1 MGDKIVDNPVAVL
14 GLGEAGAAI
23 AQGLVAAGVDVRGF
37 DPVAGDVEGVT
48 RAGSAAAAAD
58 GAALV
63 MSVNSAAVAR
73 DVARDAS
80 PAAGQLYADLNTGPP
95 SLKTELARVVEASGA
110 RFVDVALMGPVPGNG
125 LRTPALVSGSGAV
138 GYAELLGPLGVP
150 VEVVGHEA
158 GQAAERK
165 LLRSVFM
172 KGIAAAAIES
182 LAAARAAGCEEWLHG
197 ELAHVFEGA
206 SPALLD
212 RLLNGSRI
220 HAARRVHEMRAASQ
234 MLADLHVEPRI
245 SEAARGWLEQLEAEA
260 HVG

>member
-1 MGDKIVDNPVAVL
+1 
-14 GLGEAGAAI
+14 
-23 AQGLVAAGVDVRGF
+23 VRGF
-37 DPVAGDVEGVT
+37 DPVAGDVEGVK
-48 RAGSAAAAAD
+48 RADSASAAAS

-63 MSVNSAAVAR
+63 LSVNSAAVAS
-73 DVARDAS
+73 DVARDAA
-80 PAAGQLYADLNTGPP
+80 PGEGQLYADLNTGPP
-95 SLKTELARVVEASGA
+95 SLKAELAAAVEPA

-125 LRTPALVSGSGAV
+125 LRTPCLVSGSGAPA
-138 GYAELLGPLGVP
+138 YAELLQPLGVK
-150 VEVVGHEA
+150 VEVVGDQP

-197 ELAHVFEGA
+197 ELADVFEGA
-206 SPALLD
+206 SPALLE

-234 MLADLHVEPRI
+234 MLTDLEVQPRI
-245 SEAARGWLEQLEAEA
+245 SEAARGWLEQLEEEA